1 MLIKLSEYILFVL
14 YLILLIGVSLPF
26 GSFDGF
32 YWTSFG
38 FAASVLLF
46 FAVVL
51 KLVQKKIVT
60 KPLLLALP
68 FISLLVLHAVYIL
81 FQGYFSLS
89 EPLLALSYPEAKP
102 EWFIEVSKL
111 NVVPSNM
118 MAWLGKLILS
128 LSFMLL
134 ALIFL
139 TNRHR
144 IKVTTYS
151 IILCALIHAGIGMV
165 SSYYKIHL
173 VPVDSIDGHFGISR
187 GLFVN
192 RNHFAALI
200 NYGLAMLM
208 ISSFYYLY
216 KRSFNEYSFRAMTVS
231 FLDFVLSNKL
241 IWLFVLAFLAVAM
254 NLSSSRAA
262 VLGFGVSVTFVAIIG
277 SIIDKELRSSIKPFI
292 LILAVFVS
300 LVVISSGE
308 TGIIT
313 RLKEGGIDLGE
324 RYEQW
329 ALTLT
334 IFKKHWL
341 FGTGA
346 GTYPEVFQYYRESS
360 GALRDLLYDQSHSHY
375 LHILLEQ
382 GIIGFT
388 LWISSLVV
396 VFITFLIGFRKQKS
410 TYSRAVILGVVVGL
424 IVALLQSFVDFNLMI
439 PSLNIYFYTLIA
451 IGYAAL
457 SLYIEDRKDNEK
469 LPLSE

>member
-1 MLIKLSEYILFVL
+1 MLIKSSEYMLFVL

-38 FAASVLLF
+38 FAASVLLIL
-46 FAVVL
+46 AVVL
-51 KLVQKKIVT
+51 KLVQKKVVT
-60 KPLLLALP
+60 RPLLLALP
-68 FISLLVLHAVYIL
+68 FIALMVLHALYML
-81 FQGYFSLS
+81 FQAYFNLS
-89 EPLLALSYPEAKP
+89 EPLLTLSYPEVKP
-102 EWFIEVSKL
+102 DWFIQTSKL

-118 MAWLGKLILS
+118 VAWLGKLTLS
-128 LSFMLL
+128 LCFMLL

-151 IILCALIHAGIGMV
+151 IVLCSLIHAGIGLV

-173 VPVDSIDGHFGISR
+173 VPLDSIDGHFGISR

-208 ISSFYYLY
+208 ISGFYYLLN
-216 KRSFNEYSFRAMTVS
+216 KQLNGYSFKKLAIL

-241 IWLFVLAFLAVAM
+241 IWLFVLAFLAIAM

-262 VLGFGVSVTFVAIIG
+262 VLGFGVSITFVAIIG
-277 SIIDKELRSSIKPFI
+277 SIIDTQLRSSIKPLL
-292 LILAVFVS
+292 LILAAFIS
-300 LVVISSGE
+300 IVVISSGE

-313 RLKEGGIDLGE
+313 RLKEGGFDLGE

-346 GTYPEVFQYYRESS
+346 GTYSEIFQYYREN
-360 GALRDLLYDQSHSHY
+360 GDGLRDLLYDQSHSHY
-375 LHILLEQ
+375 LHTLLEQ

-396 VFITFLIGFRKQKS
+396 VFVTLLIGFKKQKS
-410 TYSRAVILGVVVGL
+410 SYSRAVILGVFVGL
-424 IVALLQSFVDFNLMI
+424 IVSLLQSFVDFNLMI

-451 IGYAAL
+451 IGYAAI
-457 SLYIEDRKDNEK
+457 SLYLEDTKDKEIINS
-469 LPLSE
+469 SE